1 MSALPGYVLQLC
13 MSPIHFQP
21 AYSTSGSSALSTEQR
36 EVQRGLSGS
45 AVWIRRRAEQNNKSL
60 AGKIVPLHVF
70 PIVHLVIFPRF
81 HLN

>member
-13 MSPIHFQP
+13 ISPIHFQP

-45 AVWIRRRAEQNNKSL
+45 VVCIRRRAEQNNKSL

-70 PIVHLVIFPRF
+70 PVVLLVISPRF